1 MPSEL
6 IQLEDNLVLRAATI
20 DDAEQTIEL
29 NRFVHGNPEK
39 NEPSDDVAAWTADL
53 FAGYNDAIGPSDFTV
68 VEDTKTGKI
77 VSTICL
83 MSQVWN
89 IGGIDTPMGMPEI
102 VGTHPDYRRR
112 GLVRKQFDLMHQWSA
127 DRGQLFNTILGIP
140 NYYRQFGYEYAID
153 AYGGSVTSLDLLK
166 EVKLKDD
173 EKIPFTARDAER
185 SDAPFISGIYK
196 NIHDRAFVTVARTP
210 QIFETE
216 LFEWSEGS
224 A

>member
-1 MPSEL
+1 LPSEL

-185 SDAPFISGIYK
+185 SDARSFLASTKTFMIGHS
-196 NIHDRAFVTVARTP
+196 
-210 QIFETE
+210 
-216 LFEWSEGS
+216 
-224 A
+224 